1 MSFTNL
7 PTTLALRQ
15 VRSNSIGT
23 LISIS
28 GTITRTTDV
37 KPELIYGCVV
47 CDSCGAVIPSVDQQ
61 FQFTKPTTCLNREC
75 TNRSKFTLDL
85 SGSVFTD
92 WQRVKLQE
100 NTNEI
105 PAGSMPRSMDLILRE
120 SLVESVKPGDKV
132 VAVGS
137 LIVIPDI
144 AQMWGREGSIN
155 RRSRQGQVTT
165 LHRKDGDQGVTGLR
179 GLGVRCL
186 T

>member
-7 PTTLALRQ
+7 PKVFALRQ
-15 VRSNSIGT
+15 VRSDSIGR

-28 GTITRTTDV
+28 GTVTRTTDV
-37 KPELIYGCVV
+37 KPELTYGCFV
-47 CDSCGAVIPSVDQQ
+47 CDSCGTVIQSVDQQ
-61 FQFTKPTTCLNREC
+61 FQFTKPTMCPNREC

-85 SGSVFTD
+85 GGSVFTD

-105 PAGSMPRSMDLILRE
+105 PAGSTPRSLDLILRE

-137 LIVIPDI
+137 LIVIPDVS
-144 AQMWGREGSIN
+144 QMW
-155 RRSRQGQVTT
+155 V
-165 LHRKDGDQGVTGLR
+165 V
-179 GLGVRCL
+179 
-186 T
+186 

>member
-37 KPELIYGCVV
+37 KPELIYGCFV

-61 FQFTKPTTCLNREC
+61 FQFTKPTTCSNREC

-132 VAVGS
+132 VAVGRTFVDS
-137 LIVIPDI
+137 L
-144 AQMWGREGSIN
+144 ARSEKSIW
-155 RRSRQGQVTT
+155 QIFFHV
-165 LHRKDGDQGVTGLR
+165 GLI
-179 GLGVRCL
+179 
-186 T
+186 